1 MTAPAA
7 VEPAPPVDPLDRYD
21 AFARLGDMPM
31 PHPPVGAL
39 APALQARLDEL
50 EAQASALARHHVQ
63 PLQRAIPQQL
73 AAAIAP
79 AVARLGPILEQQR
92 QVEASN
98 DFSPGAAGAR
108 WLLARQADG
117 VRGELRRALAPAVA
131 AAEAA
136 LDAEDRRQA
145 AIAEADA
152 DVPALDGLGRVALQG
167 LLDVLPHIDG
177 VERIARLQS
186 LVAQTLREPATPAA
200 RAFLRHLTPVVR
212 SLARGAD
219 PASDPGATLGAL
231 LFVVERAGRSPEADA
246 ARRTRTYLALARD
259 VELPAL
265 ARALADR
272 HAAARVDQELA
283 AMGQRALQFFVVD

>member
-21 AFARLGDMPM
+21 AYARLGDTPM
-31 PHPPVGAL
+31 PHPPVGTL

-50 EAQASALARHHVQ
+50 EALAGARARHHVQ

-117 VRGELRRALAPAVA
+117 VRAELRRALAPAVT

-145 AIAEADA
+145 AIHAADG
-152 DVPALDGLGRVALQG
+152 DVPALDGPGRAALGD
-167 LLDVLPHIDG
+167 LLDVLPHLDG
-177 VERIARLQS
+177 AERVARLEA
-186 LVAQTLREPATPAA
+186 LVAQTLREAATPAA
-200 RAFLRHLTPVVR
+200 RAFLRHVAPVVR
-212 SLARGAD
+212 TLARGAD
-219 PASDPGATLGAL
+219 PATDHGVKLGAL
-231 LFVVERAGRSPEADA
+231 LFAVERAGRNPDAEA
-246 ARRTRTYLALARD
+246 ARRARTYLELGR
-259 VELPAL
+259 VELPQL
-265 ARALADR
+265 ARALMDR
-272 HAAARVDQELA
+272 HAASAVDRELA
-283 AMGQRALQFFVVD
+283 AMTVRGLQLFVVD